1 VLAALIVGP
10 AALVVVALFL
20 VMWRE
25 HRSPREAAIAAIAG
39 AVLAVWATLTAVL
52 AARGVF
58 LQPDSTTVPPI
69 GVALVLV
76 IVGLTLSLVSSESL
90 RRLLTNQKKLIRL
103 NVWRLVG
110 LVFLLLMAQG
120 QMPALWA
127 LPAGIGD
134 VIVGA
139 TAFWV
144 AGQLDTPGAM
154 RRAIIFNWFG
164 LADLVVAVGLGM
176 MTSLGPTR
184 VFHTTPTSELATH
197 FPLVLVPAFLV
208 PLAFT
213 LHVISLWQLFGWRWV
228 SREAR

>member
-1 VLAALIVGP
+1 MAAVI
-10 AALVVVALFL
+10 VALFL

-25 HRSPREAAIAAIAG
+25 CESPREAAVAVVAG
-39 AVLAVWATLTAVL
+39 TVLVVWAILTGVL
-52 AARGVF
+52 AARGFF
-58 LQPDSTTVPPI
+58 LQPDSTTVPPV
-69 GVALVLV
+69 GVALLIVLG
-76 IVGLTLSLVSSESL
+76 GLTLSLVCSESL
-90 RRLLTNQKKLIRL
+90 RRLLTNQKNLIRL
-103 NVWRLVG
+103 NLWRLVG
-110 LVFLLLMAQG
+110 LVFLVLMANR

-134 VIVGA
+134 IIVGA
-139 TAFWV
+139 AAFWV
-144 AGQLDTPGAM
+144 AGLLHAPGGR

-197 FPLVLVPAFLV
+197 FPLVLVPIFLV

-213 LHVISLWQLFGWRWV
+213 LHVISLWQLYAWRWV
-228 SREAR
+228 TKDA